1 VVKRSEDHSVIAA
14 LGFCLG
20 CILFSVSL
28 GFLGLWLG
36 YGVGYLLSPENDEL
50 LMGYYGTTEEWSG
63 AFLGGL
69 LGVFGG
75 IALFI
80 GARKRWNWL

>member
-1 VVKRSEDHSVIAA
+1 MGSEDHWVSVA

-20 CILFSVSL
+20 SILFSVPL

-36 YGVGYLLSPENDEL
+36 YGVGSLLSPENDEL

-69 LGVFGG
+69 LGALGG
-75 IALFI
+75 VALFI
-80 GARKRWNWL
+80 RARKRWNWL